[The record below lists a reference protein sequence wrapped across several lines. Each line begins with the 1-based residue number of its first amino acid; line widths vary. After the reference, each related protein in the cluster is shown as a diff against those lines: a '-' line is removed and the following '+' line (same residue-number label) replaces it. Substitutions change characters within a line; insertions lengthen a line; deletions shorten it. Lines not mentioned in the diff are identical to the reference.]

1 MERRTYEGPMEW
13 EYHDG
18 GPLDATSPFS
28 QVAKGHAS
36 SNVFST
42 PSKFGSRPNPFA
54 NSPSKTLPR
63 PPQTSSFSPRIQSGN
78 PAPPFRNPAFTTPR
92 KPFDE
97 SVFSEAESSP
107 ALTETPDLHN
117 DTPDADRLNDMALAT
132 ITPSRVD
139 KNLRYGK
146 SIAHPKRYQS
156 GKGEIP
162 RGSRDYGA
170 LRKRKRHNNDRD
182 VGSVR
187 YHSSRDD
194 DSESESDAG
203 GVEGV
208 PRPSQRRSRMK
219 NRAAAKGW
227 FDTFVETINQN
238 PNMPDNLSK
247 WIALLINMFVI
258 AVFVYFGWS
267 LVSTVRSDINNAN
280 EAARREIVTRALE
293 CNDQYILNECA
304 KKDRPALKAMCDEWD
319 ECRIQDPES
328 IMVVKN
334 TAKQVA
340 EVINEFAG
348 TMTMQAWAFFFGL
361 LLLCLAMNT
370 LSGGIS
376 AGTGTKT
383 TNPIPSKSA
392 PEAGAPQ
399 PSGFP
404 GDASQAYMWVPL
416 QTPRRRQR
424 VDLDFD
430 DDATDTDGASSP
442 QPRKAILPAP
452 PQTPSRRQSPSKGD
466 RVRSPIKLGRTPR
479 GH

>member
-28 QVAKGHAS
+28 QVAKSHAP

-54 NSPSKTLPR
+54 NTPSRTLPH

-78 PAPPFRNPAFTTPR
+78 TAPPFRNPAFTTPR

-107 ALTETPDLHN
+107 ALTETPDLGN
-117 DTPDADRLNDMALAT
+117 DTPEVDRLNDMHLGT

-146 SIAHPKRYQS
+146 SVAHPKRYQS

-162 RGSRDYGA
+162 RGSRDYAA
-170 LRKRKRHNNDRD
+170 LRKRRRHNNDRD
-182 VGSVR
+182 VGSLR

-194 DSESESDAG
+194 SESESDG
-203 GVEGV
+203 EDVEGV
-208 PRPSQRRSRMK
+208 PRPSQRRSRK
-219 NRAAAKGW
+219 EGRGKVKGW
-227 FDTFVETINQN
+227 FDTVVEMINHN

-247 WIALLINMFVI
+247 WIALLVNMFVI

-280 EAARREIVTRALE
+280 EAARREIITRALE

-348 TMTMQAWAFFFGL
+348 TMTMHAWAFFFGL

-370 LSGGIS
+370 LTGGVS
-376 AGTGTKT
+376 AGTGIKP
-383 TNPIPSKSA
+383 TNPVPSKSV

-404 GDASQAYMWVPL
+404 GDVSQAYMWVPL
-416 QTPRRRQR
+416 QTPRRLQQ
-424 VDLDFD
+424 VDFDD
-430 DDATDTDGASSP
+430 DDATDTDGASP
-442 QPRKAILPAP
+442 QQRKTTLPA
-452 PQTPSRRQSPSKGD
+452 PQTPSRRQSPNKGD
-466 RVRSPIKLGRTPR
+466 RVRSPMKLGPTPR
-479 GH
+479 GF